1 MPCFNPLR
9 AWRRAD
15 FEVGPSGKALLTF
28 DRQNAILSTE
38 MVIPCGQCAGCRLE
52 RARQWAVRCLHEAS
66 LHEQNC
72 FLTLTYDDEHLPSDG
87 SLNKRDF
94 TLFFKRLRKKYGN
107 GIRYFQCGEY
117 GEIFSRPH
125 HHCIVFGFDFDDK
138 QVFRRISSGT
148 LYTSDSLSCLW
159 DKGFSTIGSVTFDS
173 VCYVARYIMKK
184 ITGSRAEDHYNGRL
198 PEYVTMS
205 RRPGIGRLFYDKYK
219 GDMYNYDKCVVTDK
233 FVCKPPKYYDKL
245 YDIHDPERMS
255 DLKSAR
261 KLAAATKP
269 EPTWRRLEE
278 REKHQK
284 LTLSRKVRSYEG

>member
-9 AWRRAD
+9 AWRSAD
-15 FEVGPSGKALLTF
+15 FTGQRSGSKVPLVF
-28 DRQNAILSTE
+28 DRKLGLEHTE
-38 MVIPCGQCAGCRLE
+38 MIIPCGQCAGCRLE

-72 FLTLTYDDEHLPSDG
+72 FLTLTYDDEHLPACN

-94 TLFFKRLRKKYGN
+94 TLFFKRLRKRYGR

-117 GEIFSRPH
+117 GELLYRPH
-125 HHCIVFGFDFDDK
+125 HHCIIFGFDFPDK
-138 QVFRRISSGT
+138 QPFRSTSAGT
-148 LYTSDSLSCLW
+148 LYVSDSLSSLW
-159 DKGFSTIGSVTFDS
+159 DKGFCTIGGVTFDS
-173 VCYVARYIMKK
+173 TCYVARYIMKK

-219 GDMYNYDKCVVTDK
+219 GDMFNTDKCVVTDK

-245 YDIHDPERMS
+245 YDIDYPERMS

-269 EPTWRRLEE
+269 EPTWKRLEE

-284 LTLSRKVRSYEG
+284 LTVSRKLRSLE